1 MNIGRRD
8 LVRLRLPLLGF
19 FCTLSLA
26 GGLLAW
32 SEGQRG
38 QAEQARDAARS
49 SKNGIEQRL
58 RQANGEAQNLAE
70 RAAIFRQ
77 MQETGILGEEQRL
90 EWTEML
96 QNMQRELRLPG
107 LHYEFAAQMPL
118 AAGNCSAPGCFSSL
132 LRLQLQLLHEMDLLA
147 LLARIEKEA
156 KAVVV
161 LQGCRLQPLQ
171 QATETAR
178 LNADCRMQWITLH
191 LNSDEQ

>member
-1 MNIGRRD
+1 MSISRRD

-26 GGLLAW
+26 AALLAW
-32 SEGQRG
+32 SENFRG
-38 QAEQARDAARS
+38 RTEQAHDAARS
-49 SKNGIEQRL
+49 SKNRIEQRL

-70 RAAIFRQ
+70 RAAVFRQ

-96 QNMQRELRLPG
+96 VAMQRELRLPG
-107 LHYEFAAQMPL
+107 LHYEFAAQTAL
-118 AAGNCSAPGCFSSL
+118 DAGICSAPGCYSSP
-132 LRLQLQLLHEMDLLA
+132 LRLQLQLLHEADLLT

-156 KAVVV
+156 KAFVV

-178 LNADCRMQWITLH
+178 LTADCRMQWVTMRLGAE
-191 LNSDEQ
+191 EQ